1 MLNKN
6 EVCNICGSKKRKVK
20 FKTYSRTFMSC
31 LRCGLIYRYPMPQ
44 KKDVIK
50 FYRNTESSKLEIEE
64 KRKRIYIEFLKKMEK
79 INPSHRRLL
88 DIGCGYGTFIKIA
101 NKSGW
106 EVAGIEL
113 STDACE
119 YIRKKLKLKVYNIDI
134 SDINLIKERFDLI
147 CMWNVLD
154 HLIDPLGALL
164 KIKGLLEE
172 NGLIY
177 IRVPNFQYHYTAY
190 RIGKILEQLINND
203 FAVKTTIFHIYCF
216 TSKTLSFILKRAG
229 FKKVHI
235 RWSRPS
241 YEDPYRIF
249 SKFFRPMI
257 PWIKNSIF
265 LISKILSL
273 FTQKRLLISPSI
285 EALAQI

>member
-1 MLNKN
+1 MFNKD
-6 EVCNICGSKKRKVK
+6 VCNICGSKKRRVKLKVYNRVY
-20 FKTYSRTFMSC
+20 TLC
-31 LRCGLIYRYPMPQ
+31 LECGLIYRFPLPQ
-44 KKDVIK
+44 KVDIIK
-50 FYRNTESSKLEIEE
+50 LYKNSKSTNLEIEE
-64 KRKRIYIEFLKKMEK
+64 KRDIIYKEFLKEFKK
-79 INPSHRRLL
+79 IKPFYGKLL
-88 DIGCGYGTFIKIA
+88 DVGCGYGTFIKIA

-119 YIRKKLKLKVYNIDI
+119 YISKRLKLRVYNIDI
-134 SDINLIKERFDLI
+134 SDIDLIKERFDLI

-172 NGLIY
+172 NGVVY
-177 IRVPNFQYHYTAY
+177 IRVPNFQYHYVAY

-216 TSKTLSFILKRAG
+216 TSKTLSLILKRAG
-229 FKKVHI
+229 FRKVHI

-265 LISKILSL
+265 LISKILFL